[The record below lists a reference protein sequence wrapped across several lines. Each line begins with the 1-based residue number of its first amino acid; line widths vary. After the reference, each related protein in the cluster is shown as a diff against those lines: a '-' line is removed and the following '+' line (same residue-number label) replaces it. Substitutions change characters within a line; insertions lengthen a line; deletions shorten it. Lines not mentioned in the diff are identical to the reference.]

1 MGAVPPGGGS
11 GPCLCHENTINPNK
25 FVIFCD
31 LLCSNMIIC
40 QKSNWIYQ
48 NSVRKH
54 EIRPENMM
62 IHPMWTM
69 FVHHENVSRSIT
81 KSPYV
86 SNLTKLL
93 ANSSLL
99 INLHG
104 NSGSSHAYIQV
115 CAFKNAN
122 DAGITSAASSWS
134 LVAQQEILHVC
145 CEIDNVQYPM
155 IINSYLVHD
164 TSCTNDEWC
173 SMYDKWSIFLMLLH
187 EPQVLR
193 SHVQASTSHLT
204 PTGQNI
210 IRD

>member
-1 MGAVPPGGGS
+1 MPPGGGS

-31 LLCSNMIIC
+31 LLCSNMIIY

-122 DAGITSAASSWS
+122 DA
-134 LVAQQEILHVC
+134 
-145 CEIDNVQYPM
+145 
-155 IINSYLVHD
+155 
-164 TSCTNDEWC
+164 SCTNDEWC

>member
-1 MGAVPPGGGS
+1 M
-11 GPCLCHENTINPNK
+11 
-25 FVIFCD
+25 IFCD

-40 QKSNWIYQ
+40 QKSTWIDQ

-69 FVHHENVSRSIT
+69 FVHHEKVRRFIT

-122 DAGITSAASSWS
+122 DA
-134 LVAQQEILHVC
+134 
-145 CEIDNVQYPM
+145 
-155 IINSYLVHD
+155 
-164 TSCTNDEWC
+164 SCTNDEWC
-173 SMYDKWSIFLMLLH
+173 SMYGKWSIFLCSFTCHRSYDHTFRLPLPILL
-187 EPQVLR
+187 PQDKTLSETR
-193 SHVQASTSHLT
+193 NTTYFLW
-204 PTGQNI
+204 
-210 IRD
+210 

>member
-1 MGAVPPGGGS
+1 MPPGGGS
-11 GPCLCHENTINPNK
+11 GPCLCYENTINPNK

-40 QKSNWIYQ
+40 QKSSWIYQ

-54 EIRPENMM
+54 EFRPENMI
-62 IHPMWTM
+62 IHAMWTM

-81 KSPYV
+81 KSPYL

-115 CAFKNAN
+115 RAFENAN
-122 DAGITSAASSWS
+122 GASITSAASSWS

-164 TSCTNDEWC
+164 TSCTNDE
-173 SMYDKWSIFLMLLH
+173 
-187 EPQVLR
+187 
-193 SHVQASTSHLT
+193 
-204 PTGQNI
+204 
-210 IRD
+210 

>member
-1 MGAVPPGGGS
+1 MRDISTCFQLETGAVPPGGGS
-11 GPCLCHENTINPNK
+11 GPCLRHENTINPNK

-69 FVHHENVSRSIT
+69 FVHHEKVWRSIT

-86 SNLTKLL
+86 NNLTKLL

-104 NSGSSHAYIQV
+104 DSGSSHAYIQV
-115 CAFKNAN
+115 CAFKK
-122 DAGITSAASSWS
+122 
-134 LVAQQEILHVC
+134 C
-145 CEIDNVQYPM
+145 
-155 IINSYLVHD
+155 
-164 TSCTNDEWC
+164 EWC
-173 SMYDKWSIFLMLLH
+173 RYHFCCLFLVSCGSARN
-187 EPQVLR
+187 PACVLWNR
-193 SHVQASTSHLT
+193 
-204 PTGQNI
+204 
-210 IRD
+210 